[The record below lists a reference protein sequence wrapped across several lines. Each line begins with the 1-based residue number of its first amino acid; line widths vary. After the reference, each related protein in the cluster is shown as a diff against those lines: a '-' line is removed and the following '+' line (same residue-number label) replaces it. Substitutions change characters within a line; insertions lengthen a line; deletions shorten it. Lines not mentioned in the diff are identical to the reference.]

1 MSLFNKLLDNKWG
14 KKLIKL
20 FKKENKILRA
30 VDFRFIDTLY
40 RKYKKNKRG
49 RKKVYLMSQLFKL
62 CCEAFQNG
70 ITSAKA
76 IERYVKKPLV
86 KITHELAGYVSH
98 DVISRFFITLG
109 NIIKEIFY
117 RIVREIRK
125 LGLVYPGLIQVID
138 GTDLPTRFKKDE
150 DAKWN
155 YDSTAKKYY
164 FGYGV
169 LLLVDPIFHLPLA
182 AKLTKG
188 KKVNTNDSKEVC
200 DKGMILQPSVIL
212 GDSEFDIIELME
224 YLLDNK
230 VLLVTPYN
238 KRNSNEELN
247 IRFRAEMYGFNKGW
261 MRKECIYRPEVE
273 HAISTLKEHFHLLDF
288 HVRGWKKV
296 ESHLFFV
303 LSLRLLHGIATFKE
317 GKNPRQ
323 ITHI

>member
-125 LGLVYPGLIQVID
+125 LGLVYPGLIQD
-138 GTDLPTRFKKDE
+138 
-150 DAKWN
+150 
-155 YDSTAKKYY
+155 
-164 FGYGV
+164 
-169 LLLVDPIFHLPLA
+169 
-182 AKLTKG
+182 
-188 KKVNTNDSKEVC
+188 
-200 DKGMILQPSVIL
+200 
-212 GDSEFDIIELME
+212 
-224 YLLDNK
+224 
-230 VLLVTPYN
+230 
-238 KRNSNEELN
+238 
-247 IRFRAEMYGFNKGW
+247 
-261 MRKECIYRPEVE
+261 
-273 HAISTLKEHFHLLDF
+273 
-288 HVRGWKKV
+288 
-296 ESHLFFV
+296 
-303 LSLRLLHGIATFKE
+303 
-317 GKNPRQ
+317 
-323 ITHI
+323 